1 MRSPYVEGRVSLRG
15 GFGFPTWSERCRG
28 GWVLWL
34 VMGRRAAT
42 GDVAGRDT
50 LSVARERDPPVAAR
64 AGRVP
69 YRNGQDAR
77 CPSEPPRWRLSIR
90 V

>member
-50 LSVARERDPPVAAR
+50 LSVARERDPPGPSRSGARGAR
-64 AGRVP
+64 ALPQR
-69 YRNGQDAR
+69 AR
-77 CPSEPPRWRLSIR
+77 CPLPQ
-90 V
+90 